1 MPGEGS
7 YGKGKQRKR
16 RMEPNPSAALGLAEE
31 LARKKLL
38 RGAQQRA
45 AGPAR
50 TR

>member
-7 YGKGKQRKR
+7 YGKGKQQD
-16 RMEPNPSAALGLAEE
+16 PAAALGLAEE

-38 RGAQQRA
+38 RGARQRA